1 MELVLW
7 LSLIDHY
14 AHTMVQQSLY
24 QIAGMWFMVCRY
36 ELVLWLSTFVTD
48 CLNVHMHVV
57 RGLPMIVYMSWGC
70 STQLVQ
76 YSDVY
81 MTTQG

>member
-14 AHTMVQQSLY
+14 AHTMVQQSL
-24 QIAGMWFMVCRY
+24 FMVCRY
-36 ELVLWLSTFVTD
+36 EFVLWLSTFVTD

-57 RGLPMIVYMSWGC
+57 RGLPMIVYVSWGC

-76 YSDVY
+76 YSDVC

>member
-1 MELVLW
+1 
-7 LSLIDHY
+7 
-14 AHTMVQQSLY
+14 
-24 QIAGMWFMVCRY
+24 MVCRY

-76 YSDVY
+76 YSDVCM
-81 MTTQG
+81 MTKG